1 MKSETIELRIQGMVC
16 RACTDA
22 VEEAL
27 LHLRGVIKVSV
38 SYFKGSA
45 LVEYDPELVSMEEI
59 ERRLE
64 ARGYGIGE
72 RDRFSLTVDL
82 ICLALV
88 VILVWFLMTSSL
100 NPVPELTENAD
111 LGYIFLIGLLTGTH
125 CVGMCGG
132 ILLTQTASRE
142 LGTPKSAQLKA
153 SLAYNAGRVI
163 SYTAMGALFGTLGT
177 VISYGTDVKS
187 MVFTMAGLAVS
198 IIGLN
203 MWGLI
208 PGLRALAPRQSG
220 FCSFSA
226 NPRRKFAGKP
236 LIIGLLTGL
245 MPCGSLYAMWLC
257 AMERGSALEAAL
269 VMLVFSL
276 GTVPVMAVFGALE
289 AFIPRKWTK
298 YMLKA
303 GAVLIT
309 AMGIRMLI
317 RGLILAFLA
326 G

>member
-1 MKSETIELRIQGMVC
+1 MKSETTEIKIQGMVC

-27 LHLRGVIKVSV
+27 LHLRGVIKASV

-45 LVEYDPELVSMEEI
+45 LVEYDPELVSVEEI
-59 ERRLE
+59 KRRIE
-64 ARGYGIGE
+64 ARGYGAGD
-72 RDRFSLTVDL
+72 RDKSGPVVDL
-82 ICLALV
+82 ICLGLV
-88 VILVWFLMTSSL
+88 VILVWFLMISRL
-100 NPVPELTENAD
+100 NPVPELTADVD

-132 ILLTQTASRE
+132 ILLSQTAGRE

-163 SYTAMGALFGTLGT
+163 SYTAIGALFGALGT
-177 VISYGTDVKS
+177 VISYGTNVKS
-187 MVFTMAGLAVS
+187 MVFTMTGLAVS

-208 PGLRALAPRQSG
+208 TGLRALTPMQGG
-220 FCSFSA
+220 FCVLPSGS
-226 NPRRKFAGKP
+226 RRKFAGRP

-257 AMERGSALEAAL
+257 AMERGNALDAAL
-269 VMLVFSL
+269 VMMAFSL
-276 GTVPVMAVFGALE
+276 GTVPVMAVFGALG

-298 YMLKA
+298 YMLNA
-303 GAVLIT
+303 GAVLVT
-309 AMGIRMLI
+309 AMGIKMLI
-317 RGLILAFLA
+317 SGLLLVL
-326 G
+326 

>member
-1 MKSETIELRIQGMVC
+1 MKSETTEIKIQGMVC

-27 LHLRGVIKVSV
+27 LHLRGVIKASV

-45 LVEYDPELVSMEEI
+45 LVEYDPELVSVEEI
-59 ERRLE
+59 EKGLE
-64 ARGYGIGE
+64 ARGYGAGE
-72 RDRFSLTVDL
+72 RGRAGLTVDL
-82 ICLALV
+82 ICLVLV
-88 VILVWFLMTSSL
+88 VILVWFLMTSRL
-100 NPVPELTENAD
+100 NSVPELTENAD
-111 LGYIFLIGLLTGTH
+111 FGYIFLIGLLTGTH

-132 ILLTQTASRE
+132 ILLSQTASRK

-163 SYTAMGALFGTLGT
+163 SYTAVGALFGALGT
-177 VISYGTDVKS
+177 VISYGADVKS
-187 MVFTMAGLAVS
+187 MVFTMTGLAVS

-208 PGLRALAPRQSG
+208 PSLRALAPRQSG
-220 FCSFSA
+220 FCGLSA
-226 NPRRKFAGKP
+226 NFRRKFVGRP

-257 AMERGSALEAAL
+257 AMERGSALWAAL
-269 VMLVFSL
+269 VMLSFSL
-276 GTVPVMAVFGALE
+276 GTVPVMAVFGALG

-298 YMLKA
+298 YMLKV
-303 GAVLIT
+303 GAVLVT
-309 AMGIRMLI
+309 TMGIKMLLS
-317 RGLILAFLA
+317 GLLLVL
-326 G
+326 